1 MDIKDLSKDGKGEVL
16 QITMHH
22 IVNVGKQNA
31 IVNFK
36 EYLSQILGEFEHEI
50 TRTVY
55 GQSQLPPIQSHIIV
69 PD

>member
-1 MDIKDLSKDGKGEVL
+1 MDIKDLSKDGKGDVL

-22 IVNVGKQNA
+22 IVNVGKHNA

-36 EYLSQILGEFEHEI
+36 EYLTQLLGEFEHEL

-55 GQSQLPPIQSHIIV
+55 GQSNLPPIQGHVIV
-69 PD
+69 P